1 MLGILRKKV
10 GRRLLEWRKRE
21 AARPGGLSEW
31 GSESLRRMEERHQ
44 KEGYLE
50 LKFQKW
56 NNPEMQD
63 MAIEVD

>member
-1 MLGILRKKV
+1 M
-10 GRRLLEWRKRE
+10 EWRKRE
-21 AARPGGLSEW
+21 AARPRGLSEW

-44 KEGYLE
+44 KGGCLE

-63 MAIEVD
+63 MAMEVD